1 MARRRRGRD
10 ISGILVLD
18 KPQGMTSND
27 AVQKVKRLFDAEKV
41 GHTGALDPLA
51 TGVLPL
57 CLGEATKFS
66 QYLLESDKKY
76 WTRIKLGVATDTGD
90 ADGRVVETR
99 PVGALDAA
107 RIEAALA
114 QFRGEIEQVPSMFS
128 AIKHR
133 GQPLYKLARQGIEV
147 EREARAVMIHSNR
160 LVAFAGDELELEIHC
175 SKGTY
180 IRTIAED
187 LGAVLGCGGHVVAL
201 RRLAAGP
208 YGEADLVTLQQL
220 EGLADLASRDALL
233 LPVDSVVEGWPEV
246 RVNDDTAYYMRK
258 GQPVIVAHAPSSG
271 WVRLS
276 EVSDQGSTRFIGVGE
291 VLDDG
296 RVAPRRLVVNS

>member
-1 MARRRRGRD
+1 
-10 ISGILVLD
+10 
-18 KPQGMTSND
+18 MTSND
-27 AVQKVKRLFDAEKV
+27 AVQKVKRLYNAEKV

-66 QYLLESDKKY
+66 QYLLASDKKY

-90 ADGRVVETR
+90 SDGRVVETR
-99 PVGALDAA
+99 PVGDLDAA

-114 QFRGEIEQVPSMFS
+114 RFRGEIEQIPSMFS

-147 EREARAVMIHSNR
+147 EREARAVTIHSNR

-187 LGAVLGCGGHVVAL
+187 LGAVLGCGAHVVAL

-208 YGEADLVTLQQL
+208 YDEGDLVTLGQIEAL
-220 EGLADLASRDALL
+220 PDFASRDALL

-246 RVNDDTAYYMRK
+246 RLNDDTAYYMRK

-276 EVSDQGSTRFIGVGE
+276 EVSEQGSTRFIGVGE

>member
-1 MARRRRGRD
+1 MTRRRRGRD
-10 ISGILVLD
+10 ISGMLVLD

-27 AVQKVKRLFDAEKV
+27 AVQKVKRLYTAEKV

-66 QYLLESDKKY
+66 QYLLASDKKY

-90 ADGRVVETR
+90 SDGRVVETR
-99 PVGALDAA
+99 PVGDLDAA

-114 QFRGEIEQVPSMFS
+114 RFRGEIEQIPSMFS

-147 EREARAVMIHSNR
+147 EREARAVTIHSNR

-187 LGAVLGCGGHVVAL
+187 LGAVLGCGAHVVAL

-208 YGEADLVTLQQL
+208 YDEGDLVTLGQIEAL
-220 EGLADLASRDALL
+220 PDFASRDALL

-246 RVNDDTAYYMRK
+246 RLNDDTAYYMRK

-276 EVSDQGSTRFIGVGE
+276 EVSEQGSTRFVGVGE

>member
-18 KPQGMTSND
+18 KPQGMTSSD
-27 AVQKVKRLFDAEKV
+27 AVQKVKRLFNAEKV

-57 CLGEATKFS
+57 CFGEATKFS
-66 QYLLESDKKY
+66 QYLLNSDKKY
-76 WTRIKLGVATDTGD
+76 WTRIRLGVATDTGD
-90 ADGRVVETR
+90 SDGQVVETR
-99 PVGALDAA
+99 PVQGMDAA
-107 RIEAALA
+107 RIEAALER
-114 QFRGEIEQVPSMFS
+114 FRGDIEQIPSMFS
-128 AIKHR
+128 AIKHQ

-147 EREARAVMIHSNR
+147 EREARAVTIHSNR
-160 LVAFAGDELELEIHC
+160 LLAFAGDELELEIHC

-187 LGAVLGCGGHVVAL
+187 LGAALGCGAHVIAL

-208 YGEADLVTLQQL
+208 YGESDMVTLAAL
-220 EGLADLASRDALL
+220 EAADQAERDSLL

-246 RVNDDTAYYMRK
+246 RLNDDTAYYMRK
-258 GQPVIVAHAPSSG
+258 GQPVIVAHAPRSG

-276 EVSDQGSTRFIGVGE
+276 EVSDEGSTRFLGVGE
-291 VLDDG
+291 ILDDG
-296 RVAPRRLVVNS
+296 RVAPRRLVVGH